1 MERISS
7 HYKKEEKTMNI
18 ERLLRKE
25 IVDELETLS
34 KIQIGSEDY
43 KSAVDGLTKLMDR
56 AIEMEKIDREMD
68 EKTKS
73 REDEKC
79 LRIQELYENQKN
91 RKLSNYIAIGGLVV
105 PAILTVWGTIKTI
118 NFEKEGTITTI
129 MGRGFINKL
138 LPKK

>member
-1 MERISS
+1 MERIGS
-7 HYKKEEKTMNI
+7 HYKKEEKMMNI

-25 IVDELETLS
+25 IVDELEMLG

-43 KSAVDGLTKLMDR
+43 KSAVDGLTKLIDR
-56 AIEMEKIDREMD
+56 AIEMEKFDREMD
-68 EKTKS
+68 EKIKS

-91 RKLSNYIAIGGLVV
+91 RKLSNYIAIGGLVI

>member
-1 MERISS
+1 
-7 HYKKEEKTMNI
+7 MNI

-43 KSAVDGLTKLMDR
+43 KSAVDGLTKLIDR
-56 AIEMEKIDREMD
+56 AIEMEKFDREMD

>member
-1 MERISS
+1 
-7 HYKKEEKTMNI
+7 MNI

-25 IVDELETLS
+25 IVDELEMLS

-43 KSAVDGLTKLMDR
+43 KSAVDGLTKLIDR
-56 AIEMEKIDREMD
+56 AIEMEKFDREMD

-73 REDEKC
+73 REDEKY

>member
-1 MERISS
+1 
-7 HYKKEEKTMNI
+7 MNI

-25 IVDELETLS
+25 IVDELEMLS

-43 KSAVDGLTKLMDR
+43 KSAVDGLTELMDR
-56 AIEMEKIDREMD
+56 AIEMEKFDREMD
-68 EKTKS
+68 EKIKS
-73 REDEKC
+73 REDEKY

>member
-1 MERISS
+1 
-7 HYKKEEKTMNI
+7 MNI

-25 IVDELETLS
+25 IVDELEMLS

-43 KSAVDGLTKLMDR
+43 KSAVDGLTELMDR
-56 AIEMEKIDREMD
+56 AIEMEKFDREMD
-68 EKTKS
+68 EKIKS
-73 REDEKC
+73 REDEKY

-91 RKLSNYIAIGGLVV
+91 RKLSNCIAIGGLVV

>member
-1 MERISS
+1 M
-7 HYKKEEKTMNI
+7 MNI

-25 IVDELETLS
+25 IVDELEMLG

-43 KSAVDGLTKLMDR
+43 KSAVDGLTKLIDR
-56 AIEMEKIDREMD
+56 AIEMEKFDREMD
-68 EKTKS
+68 EKIKS

-91 RKLSNYIAIGGLVV
+91 RKLSNYIAIGGLVI

>member
-1 MERISS
+1 MERIGS

-25 IVDELETLS
+25 IVDELEMLG

-56 AIEMEKIDREMD
+56 AIEMEKFDREMD
-68 EKTKS
+68 EKIKS

-91 RKLSNYIAIGGLVV
+91 RKLSNYIAIGGLVI

>member
-1 MERISS
+1 
-7 HYKKEEKTMNI
+7 MNI

-25 IVDELETLS
+25 IVDELEMLG

-56 AIEMEKIDREMD
+56 AIEMEKFDREMD

-73 REDEKC
+73 REDEKY

>member
-1 MERISS
+1 
-7 HYKKEEKTMNI
+7 MNI

-25 IVDELETLS
+25 IVDELEMLS

-43 KSAVDGLTKLMDR
+43 KSAVDGLTKLMDK
-56 AIEMEKIDREMD
+56 AIEMEKFDREMD

-73 REDEKC
+73 REDEKY

>member
-1 MERISS
+1 
-7 HYKKEEKTMNI
+7 MNI

-25 IVDELETLS
+25 IVDELEMLS

-56 AIEMEKIDREMD
+56 AIEMEKFDREMD

-73 REDEKC
+73 REDEKY

>member
-1 MERISS
+1 MERIGS
-7 HYKKEEKTMNI
+7 HYKKEEKMMNI

-25 IVDELETLS
+25 IVDELEMLG

-43 KSAVDGLTKLMDR
+43 KSAVDSLTKLIDR
-56 AIEMEKIDREMD
+56 AIEMEKFDREMD
-68 EKTKS
+68 EKIKS

-91 RKLSNYIAIGGLVV
+91 RKLSNYIAIGGLVI

>member
-1 MERISS
+1 
-7 HYKKEEKTMNI
+7 MNI

-25 IVDELETLS
+25 IVDELEMLS

-56 AIEMEKIDREMD
+56 AIEMEKFDREMD

-73 REDEKC
+73 REDEKY

-91 RKLSNYIAIGGLVV
+91 RKLSNYIAIGGLIV

>member
-1 MERISS
+1 
-7 HYKKEEKTMNI
+7 MNI

-25 IVDELETLS
+25 IVDELEMLG

-43 KSAVDGLTKLMDR
+43 KSAVDGLTKLIDR
-56 AIEMEKIDREMD
+56 AIEMEKFDREMD
-68 EKTKS
+68 EKIKS

-91 RKLSNYIAIGGLVV
+91 RKLSNYIAIGGLVI

>member
-1 MERISS
+1 
-7 HYKKEEKTMNI
+7 MNI

-56 AIEMEKIDREMD
+56 AIEMEKFDREMD

-73 REDEKC
+73 REDEKY